1 MEEKVMNLE
10 SFLAQS
16 FIYLFAAVI
25 SVPLA
30 KRLGFGSVLGYLIAG
45 MALGPSALRLVG
57 GEGKDV
63 MHVAEFGVVMMLFIV
78 GLELRPSLLWRLRR
92 PIFGLGGLQVA
103 MTGLVMGA
111 GLLAMGHPWQQS
123 LAVGLIFAM
132 SSTAIVIQTLAEKGW
147 LKSEAGQAC
156 FSVLLFQ
163 DLSVIPLLALLP
175 LLAADHAAGAEA
187 HAGPLADLPV
197 WAQGLVTLGAVAAII
212 IAGRFLLRPM
222 FRYIAASKLREIF
235 TASALA
241 IVVGVAVLMQS
252 VGLSPAL
259 GAFLGGVVLA
269 DSEYRHEL
277 ESNLEPFKGLLLG
290 IFFIAVG
297 ASVDF
302 HLIATQPG
310 VVAGLTLGLLLVKA
324 LVLFALGLI
333 FKLDLRDR
341 TLFSLALAQG
351 GEFCFVLLGF
361 TVDRHV
367 LPGPFAAQLTAV
379 VALSMAVSP
388 LLLMFYEKVLCKRLT
403 IKRAEHKQDTI
414 DEHDNPVII
423 AGFGRFGHI
432 IGRVL
437 MANGIRSTVIDLDH
451 DQVEFFRK
459 LGLKVFYGDASR
471 LDLLHAAGAASAK
484 LFILAIDDEP
494 KAVEIVEA
502 VHRHFPKLP
511 ILVRA
516 AGRLHAYE
524 FLNRGVDAV
533 FRETLDSSLEMTVAA
548 MRHLGFGAYEARRA
562 IKIFRHHDEETV
574 REMAKI
580 EAGDEKGYLAAA
592 RQRMNALNALF
603 KQDPDI
609 DRSDKGWDNEALR
622 KGSTEET

>member
-1 MEEKVMNLE
+1 MNLE
-10 SFLAQS
+10 SFLAQA

-45 MALGPSALRLVG
+45 MALGPSALKLVG

-92 PIFGLGGLQVA
+92 PIFGLGGMQVA
-103 MTGLVMGA
+103 LTGLVMGV
-111 GLLAMGHPWQQS
+111 GLLALGHPWQQS

-175 LLAADHAAGAEA
+175 FLATDHGAGSNANHDGPIA
-187 HAGPLADLPV
+187 HLPV

-212 IAGRFLLRPM
+212 IGGRFLLRPL

-310 VVAGLTLGLLLVKA
+310 TVAGLTLGLLVVKA
-324 LVLFALGLI
+324 LVLFALGLV

-341 TLFSLALAQG
+341 TLFALALAQG

-367 LPGPFAAQLTAV
+367 LPGPLAAQLTAV

-403 IKRAEHKQDTI
+403 VKTAPRKQDTI

-423 AGFGRFGHI
+423 AGYGRFGHI
-432 IGRVL
+432 VGRVL

-471 LDLLHAAGAASAK
+471 LDLLHAAGASTAK
-484 LFILAIDDEP
+484 LFILAIDDEA

-502 VHRHFPKLP
+502 IHRHFPKLP

-524 FLNRGVDAV
+524 FLKRGVDTV
-533 FRETLDSSLEMTVAA
+533 FRETLDSSLEMTVTAL
-548 MRHLGFGAYEARRA
+548 RHLGLGAYEARRA
-562 IKIFRHHDEETV
+562 IRVFREHDEETV

-580 EAGDEKGYLAAA
+580 DASDEKSYLAAA

-603 KQDPDI
+603 KQDPDL
-609 DRSDKGWDNEALR
+609 DRQDKGWDSDALR
-622 KGSTEET
+622 PASSEE

>member
-1 MEEKVMNLE
+1 MNLE
-10 SFLAQS
+10 SFLAQA
-16 FIYLFAAVI
+16 FIYLFAAVV

-30 KRLGFGSVLGYLIAG
+30 KRLGFGSVLGYLVAG
-45 MALGPSALRLVG
+45 MALGPSALKLVG

-92 PIFGLGGLQVA
+92 PIFGLGGMQVA
-103 MTGLVMGA
+103 FTGVAIGGCLMA
-111 GLLAMGHPWQQS
+111 LGHSWQPS
-123 LAVGLIFAM
+123 LAAGLIFAM

-175 LLAADHAAGAEA
+175 LLASSPSAGTEA
-187 HAGPLADLPV
+187 HVGPLAHLPV
-197 WAQGLVTLGAVAAII
+197 WAQGLFTLGAVAAII
-212 IAGRFLLRPM
+212 IGGRFLLRPL
-222 FRYIAASKLREIF
+222 FRYIAGSKLREIF

-302 HLIATQPG
+302 HLIASQPG
-310 VVAGLTLGLLLVKA
+310 LVVGLTLGVLVVKA
-324 LVLFALGLI
+324 LVLFVLGLV

-361 TVDRHV
+361 TVERHV
-367 LPGPFAAQLTAV
+367 LTSSFAAQLTAV

-403 IKRAEHKQDTI
+403 VKAPAHKQDQI

-423 AGFGRFGHI
+423 AGYGRFGHI
-432 IGRVL
+432 VGRVL

-471 LDLLHAAGAASAK
+471 LDLLHAAGAANAK
-484 LFILAIDDEP
+484 LFILAIDDEA
-494 KAVEIVEA
+494 KSVEIVEA
-502 VHRHFPKLP
+502 IHRHFPKLP

-524 FLNRGVDAV
+524 FLKRGVDSV
-533 FRETLDSSLEMTVAA
+533 YRETLDSSLEMTVEA
-548 MRHLGFGAYEARRA
+548 MRRLGVGAYEARRA
-562 IKIFRHHDEETV
+562 IRLFREHDEQSV

-580 EAGDEKGYLAAA
+580 DANDEKSYLAAA

-603 KQDPDI
+603 KQDPDL
-609 DRSDKGWDNEALR
+609 DRTDKGWDNEALR
-622 KGSTEET
+622 KGSGAET

>member
-1 MEEKVMNLE
+1 MHLE
-10 SFLAQS
+10 SFLAQA

-45 MALGPSALRLVG
+45 MALGPFALKLIG

-63 MHVAEFGVVMMLFIV
+63 MHVAEFGVVMMLFMV

-92 PIFGLGGLQVA
+92 PIFGLGGMQVVL
-103 MTGLVMGA
+103 TGLLIG
-111 GLLAMGHPWQQS
+111 GGFLLLGQTWQPA
-123 LAVGLIFAM
+123 LAAGLIFAM
-132 SSTAIVIQTLAEKGW
+132 SSTAIVIQSLAEKGW
-147 LKSEAGQAC
+147 LKSEAGQAS

-163 DLSVIPLLALLP
+163 DLAVIPLLALLP
-175 LLAADHAAGAEA
+175 LLAPKKVAAAAAEGHGHVA
-187 HAGPLADLPV
+187 PLEHLPV
-197 WAQGLVTLGAVAAII
+197 WAQALVTIGAVVAIVI
-212 IAGRFLLRPM
+212 GGRFLLRPIL
-222 FRYIAASKLREIF
+222 RYIAASKLREIF

-241 IVVGVAVLMQS
+241 LVIGVAVLMQS

-297 ASVDF
+297 AGVDF
-302 HLIATQPG
+302 GLIAAQPFT
-310 VVAGLTLGLLLVKA
+310 VAGLTFGLLASKA
-324 LVLFALGLI
+324 LVLFILGL
-333 FKLDLRDR
+333 FFNLDLRDR
-341 TLFSLALAQG
+341 TLFAFALAQG

-361 TVDRHV
+361 TVNRHV
-367 LPGPFAAQLTAV
+367 LTPEFAAQLTAV

-388 LLLMFYEKVLCKRLT
+388 LLLMFYEKVLMPRLT
-403 IKRAEHKQDTI
+403 RQKKKHQQDDI

-423 AGFGRFGHI
+423 AGYGRVGHI

-437 MANGIRSTVIDLDH
+437 LANGFRATVIDLDH

-459 LGLKVFYGDASR
+459 LGIKVFYGDASR
-471 LDLLHAAGAASAK
+471 LDLLHAAGAGQAK
-484 LFILAIDDEP
+484 LFILAIDDET
-494 KAVEIVEA
+494 KSVEIVEA
-502 VHRHFPKLP
+502 VQRHFPNLP
-511 ILVRA
+511 IMVRA

-524 FLNRGVDAV
+524 FVNRGINCIY
-533 FRETLDSSLEMTVAA
+533 RETLDSSLEMTADA
-548 MRHLGFGAYEARRA
+548 LCHLGFGAYEARRA
-562 IKIFRHHDEETV
+562 IRTFRKYDEQVV

-580 EAGDEKGYLAAA
+580 SIDDEARYISEA
-592 RQRMNALNALF
+592 RQRANALNALF
-603 KQDPDI
+603 KKDPEV
-609 DRSDKGWDNEALR
+609 DRADAGWDNDHLR
-622 KGSTEET
+622 TSKADGE

>member
-1 MEEKVMNLE
+1 MHLE
-10 SFLAQS
+10 TFLAQA
-16 FIYLFAAVI
+16 FVYLFAAVI

-45 MALGPSALRLVG
+45 MAIGPFALKLVG

-63 MHVAEFGVVMMLFIV
+63 MHVAEFGVVMMLFMV

-92 PIFGLGGLQVA
+92 PIFGLGGMQVVL
-103 MTGLVMGA
+103 TGVVIG
-111 GLLAMGHPWQQS
+111 GGFLLLRYPWQPA
-123 LAVGLIFAM
+123 LAAGLIFAM
-132 SSTAIVIQTLAEKGW
+132 SSTAIVIQSLAEKGW
-147 LKSEAGQAC
+147 LKTEAGQAS

-163 DLSVIPLLALLP
+163 DLAVIPLLALLP
-175 LLAADHAAGAEA
+175 LLATGEGSASED
-187 HAGPLADLPV
+187 HAGPLAHLPV
-197 WAQGLVTLGAVAAII
+197 WAQALITIGAVVAVV
-212 IAGRFLLRPM
+212 IAGRYLLRPVM
-222 FRYIAASKLREIF
+222 RYIAASKMREIF

-241 IVVGVAVLMQS
+241 LVVGVAVLMQS

-297 ASVDF
+297 AGVDF
-302 HLIATQPG
+302 GLIAAQPWT
-310 VVAGLTLGLLLVKA
+310 VAGLTLGLLLAKA
-324 LVLFALGLI
+324 LVLFVLGMI

-341 TLFSLALAQG
+341 TLFALALAQG

-361 TVDRHV
+361 TVSRHV
-367 LPGPFAAQLTAV
+367 LPAEFAAQLTAV

-388 LLLMFYEKVLCKRLT
+388 LLLMLYEKVLAPRLT
-403 IKRAEHKQDTI
+403 HDKAKHKQDEI

-423 AGFGRFGHI
+423 AGYGRFGHI

-437 MANGIRSTVIDLDH
+437 LANGYRATVIDLDH

-471 LDLLHAAGAASAK
+471 LDLLHAAGAGQAK
-484 LFILAIDDEP
+484 LFILAIDDE
-494 KAVEIVEA
+494 KKSLEIVDS
-502 VHRHFPKLP
+502 VQRHFPQLP

-524 FLNRGVDAV
+524 FVHRGINAIY
-533 FRETLDSSLEMTVAA
+533 RETLDSSLEMTADA
-548 MRHLGFGAYEARRA
+548 LRRLGFGAYEARRA
-562 IKIFRHHDEETV
+562 IRLFRKHDEETV
-574 REMAKI
+574 REMASISIK
-580 EAGDEKGYLAAA
+580 DEGRYIAEA
-592 RQRMNALNALF
+592 RQRADALNALF
-603 KQDPDI
+603 KQDPDL
-609 DRSDKGWDNEALR
+609 DRASLGWDNEAR
-622 KGSTEET
+622 RSNADE

>member
-1 MEEKVMNLE
+1 MHLE
-10 SFLAQS
+10 TFLAQA
-16 FIYLFAAVI
+16 FVYLFAAVI

-45 MALGPSALRLVG
+45 MALGPAVLGLVG

-92 PIFGLGGLQVA
+92 PIFGLGGLQVGV
-103 MTGLVMGA
+103 TGIAIGG
-111 GLLAMGHPWQQS
+111 GLIALGHSWQHS
-123 LAVGLIFAM
+123 LAVGMIFAM
-132 SSTAIVIQTLAEKGW
+132 SSTAIVIQSLSEKGW

-163 DLSVIPLLALLP
+163 DLAVIPLLALLP
-175 LLAADHAAGAEA
+175 LLATGAGAGAAA
-187 HAGPLADLPV
+187 HDGPISHLPGWLQAV
-197 WAQGLVTLGAVAAII
+197 ATLGAVAAVVIG
-212 IAGRFLLRPM
+212 GRFMLRPI

-241 IVVGVAVLMQS
+241 LVVGVAVLMQS

-302 HLIATQPG
+302 KLIGAQPATI
-310 VVAGLTLGLLLVKA
+310 AGLTLGLFVVKG
-324 LVLFALGLI
+324 LVLFILGYI
-333 FKLDLRDR
+333 FNLDLRDR
-341 TLFSLALAQG
+341 TLFAIALAEG

-367 LPGPFAAQLTAV
+367 LPESLAGQLTAV
-379 VALSMAVSP
+379 VALSMAISP
-388 LLLMFYEKVLCKRLT
+388 LLLMFYEKVLSRRLA
-403 IKRAEHKQDTI
+403 KQHKKHKQDTI

-423 AGFGRFGHI
+423 AGYGRVGHI

-437 MANGIRSTVIDLDH
+437 LANSIHATVIDLDH
-451 DQVEFFRK
+451 DQIEFFRK

-471 LDLLHAAGAASAK
+471 LDLLHAAGASSAK
-484 LFILAIDDEP
+484 LFILAIDDEA
-494 KAVEIVEA
+494 KSVEIVETLQ
-502 VHRHFPKLP
+502 RHFPNLP

-516 AGRLHAYE
+516 AGRLHAFE
-524 FLNRGVDAV
+524 FHKRGIETV

-548 MRHLGFGAYEARRA
+548 LRHLGLGAYEARRA
-562 IKIFRHHDEETV
+562 IRIFREHDEDAV

-580 EAGDEKGYLAAA
+580 DPEDDKSYIAAA
-592 RQRMNALNALF
+592 RQRIDALNALF
-603 KQDPDI
+603 RQDPDI
-609 DRSDKGWDNEALR
+609 DRKDMGWDSDALR
-622 KGSTEET
+622 PASGEK

>member
-1 MEEKVMNLE
+1 MHLE
-10 SFLAQS
+10 SFLAQA
-16 FIYLFAAVI
+16 FIYLLAAVV

-45 MALGPSALRLVG
+45 MAIGPFALKLVG

-63 MHVAEFGVVMMLFIV
+63 MHVAEFGVVMMLFMV

-92 PIFGLGGLQVA
+92 PIFGLGGMQVLF
-103 MTGLVMGA
+103 TGLVIGGGFHLMGQ
-111 GLLAMGHPWQQS
+111 PWQPS
-123 LAVGLIFAM
+123 LAAGLIFAM
-132 SSTAIVIQTLAEKGW
+132 SSTAIVIQSLAEKGW
-147 LKSEAGQAC
+147 LKSEAGQAS

-163 DLSVIPLLALLP
+163 DLAVIPLLAFLP
-175 LLAADHAAGAEA
+175 LLATGQGAAAQD
-187 HAGPLADLPV
+187 HAGPLEHLPV
-197 WAQGLVTLGAVAAII
+197 WAQALVTIGAVVAVV
-212 IAGRFLLRPM
+212 IAGRYLLRPVL
-222 FRYIAASKLREIF
+222 RYIAASKLREIF

-241 IVVGVAVLMQS
+241 LVVGVAVLMQS

-302 HLIATQPG
+302 GLITAQPWT
-310 VVAGLTLGLLLVKA
+310 VAGLTLGLLAMKA
-324 LVLFALGLI
+324 LVLFVLGLI

-341 TLFSLALAQG
+341 TLFALALAQG

-361 TVDRHV
+361 VVNRHV
-367 LPGPFAAQLTAV
+367 LTPEFAAQLTAV
-379 VALSMAVSP
+379 VALSMALSP
-388 LLLMFYEKVLCKRLT
+388 LLLMLYEKVLMPRLT
-403 IKRAEHKQDTI
+403 HQKKKRRQDDI

-423 AGFGRFGHI
+423 AGYGRFGHI
-432 IGRVL
+432 VGRVL
-437 MANGIRSTVIDLDH
+437 LANGYRATVIDLDH

-471 LDLLHAAGAASAK
+471 LDLLHAAGAGQAK
-484 LFILAIDDEP
+484 LFILAIDDEA
-494 KAVEIVEA
+494 KSVEIVESLQ
-502 VHRHFPKLP
+502 RHFPQLP

-524 FLNRGVDAV
+524 FINRGVDAIY
-533 FRETLDSSLEMTVAA
+533 RETLDSSLEMTADA
-548 MRHLGFGAYEARRA
+548 LRRLGMGAYEARRA
-562 IKIFRHHDEETV
+562 IRLFRKHDEEAV
-574 REMAKI
+574 RGMAKI
-580 EAGDEKGYLAAA
+580 SFADEGRYIAEA
-592 RQRMNALNALF
+592 RQRANALNALF
-603 KQDPDI
+603 KQDPDL
-609 DRSDKGWDNEALR
+609 DQADLGWDNETLR
-622 KGSTEET
+622 RQEEE

>member
-1 MEEKVMNLE
+1 MNLE

-45 MALGPSALRLVG
+45 MALGPSALKLVG

-92 PIFGLGGLQVA
+92 PIFGLGGMQVGV
-103 MTGLVMGA
+103 TGVVMGA
-111 GLLAMGHPWQQS
+111 CLLALGHPWQQS

-175 LLAADHAAGAEA
+175 LLAMDKGAGAEA
-187 HAGPLADLPV
+187 HVGPLAELPV
-197 WAQGLVTLGAVAAII
+197 WVQGVVTLGAVAAII
-212 IAGRFLLRPM
+212 FGGRFLLRPL

-302 HLIATQPG
+302 HLIASQPAMVAELTVG
-310 VVAGLTLGLLLVKA
+310 VLLVKA

-341 TLFSLALAQG
+341 TLFALALAQG

-361 TVDRHV
+361 TVERHV
-367 LPGPFAAQLTAV
+367 VPAPFAAQLTAV

-403 IKRAEHKQDTI
+403 IKRAAHKQDTI

-423 AGFGRFGHI
+423 AGYGRFGHI
-432 IGRVL
+432 VGRVL

-471 LDLLHAAGAASAK
+471 LDLLHAAGASNAK
-484 LFILAIDDEP
+484 LFILAIDDEA
-494 KAVEIVEA
+494 KSVEIVDA
-502 VHRHFPKLP
+502 VHRHFPQLP
-511 ILVRA
+511 IFVRA

-524 FLNRGVDAV
+524 FFKRGVDSV

-548 MRHLGFGAYEARRA
+548 LRQFGLGAYEARRA
-562 IKIFRHHDEETV
+562 IRIFREHDEETV

-580 EAGDEKGYLAAA
+580 DATDEKSYLAAA

-603 KQDPDI
+603 KTDPDL
-609 DRSDKGWDNEALR
+609 DRNDKGWDNEALR
-622 KGSTEET
+622 KSSSEEA